1 MGRSGEDQRH
11 PETVV
16 PNVMFTTW
24 TLFHWT
30 IFCKKKHKPKLLITE
45 ETIGMAAGILYIHTV
60 CTYSNDK
67 TTCIAKGCLPNIW
80 VC

>member
-1 MGRSGEDQRH
+1 MGRSGEEQSH

-30 IFCKKKHKPKLLITE
+30 ILCKKKHQASQTKTADYRRNHWD
-45 ETIGMAAGILYIHTV
+45 GCWNFIH
-60 CTYSNDK
+60 
-67 TTCIAKGCLPNIW
+67 
-80 VC
+80 